1 MKIPKIFQ
9 NYLIRGVF
17 ADYLRSTGDNELAM
31 AADQNAEAILMMEGD
46 KLYRQQ
52 GQVRRL
58 DVQTY

>member
-1 MKIPKIFQ
+1 
-9 NYLIRGVF
+9 VF
-17 ADYLRSTGDNELAM
+17 ADYLRATGDNELAQ